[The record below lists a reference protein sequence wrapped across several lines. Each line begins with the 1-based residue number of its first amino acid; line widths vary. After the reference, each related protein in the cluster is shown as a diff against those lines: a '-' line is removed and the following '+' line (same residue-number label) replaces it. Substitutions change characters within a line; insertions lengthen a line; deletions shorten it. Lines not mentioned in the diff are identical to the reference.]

1 MLSSL
6 KSAHVLGLETN
17 VELDHHNQ
25 QVECV
30 CKAPCFVKFK
40 QNVIGRVEGYVRRRR
55 ASEGSRF
62 VQLRKAPCFSRI
74 DLTSSC

>member
-30 CKAPCFVKFK
+30 CKAPCFVKFI
-40 QNVIGRVEGYVRRRR
+40 QNVIGRIEGYVRR
-55 ASEGSRF
+55 F
-62 VQLRKAPCFSRI
+62 LQLRKAPCFSRI
-74 DLTSSC
+74 DLASSCGGYFQKL

>member
-17 VELDHHNQ
+17 VELDHHSQ

-30 CKAPCFVKFK
+30 CKAPCAVKFI
-40 QNVIGRVEGYVRRRR
+40 QNVIGRIEGYVRRRR
-55 ASEGSRF
+55 TSESSRF
-62 VQLRKAPCFSRI
+62 VQFRKAHCFSRI
-74 DLTSSC
+74 DLASSC